1 MRTNALNTKD
11 AASHLG
17 LASST
22 LEKARV
28 HGTGPRYIKLGRA
41 VRYLTSDLDAFLQ
54 SRAVNSTSEKSPL

>member
-1 MRTNALNTKD
+1 MQANTLTTEQ
-11 AASHLG
+11 AAAHLG

-41 VRYLTSDLDAFLQ
+41 VRYLRADLDSYLVARTI
-54 SRAVNSTSEKSPL
+54 SSTSETSML